1 MLDISIFTDLCEN
14 VIKNLTVSLDEQTYR
29 RAKIAAA
36 ERGLSLSALVRE
48 YFRSLRDRGEP
59 EYRVEPAGPR
69 SLLEA
74 LGDDRL
80 ADVDFE
86 IPRFGESVKP
96 ADLV

>member
-1 MLDISIFTDLCEN
+1 VT
-14 VIKNLTVSLDEQTYR
+14 KNLTVSLDEQTYR

-36 ERGLSLSALVRE
+36 ERGQSLSALVRE
-48 YFRSLRDRGEP
+48 YFRSLRDRSEP
-59 EYRVEPAGPR
+59 AYRVEPPAPS

-96 ADLV
+96 ADLM